1 MVDQCPSSEREKARM
16 LTFQISMPPEMV
28 SKIEAIAREESY
40 TTKKNISRAAK
51 IRDLCRDSLS
61 RLQLESA

>member
-1 MVDQCPSSEREKARM
+1 MVNQCPSLERDQARM

-40 TTKKNISRAAK
+40 TTKKTVSRAAK
-51 IRDLCRDSLS
+51 IRDLCRDSLE
-61 RLQLESA
+61 RLQHE